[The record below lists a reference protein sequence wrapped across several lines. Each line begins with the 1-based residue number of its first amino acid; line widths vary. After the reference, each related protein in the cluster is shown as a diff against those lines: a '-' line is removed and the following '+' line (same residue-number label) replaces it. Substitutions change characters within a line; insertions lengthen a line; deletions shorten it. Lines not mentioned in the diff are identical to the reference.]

1 MFGLAFSCAF
11 GSFSESLVEM
21 DYSGSGSTR
30 CLLFPRNW
38 LVTCLVKT
46 EGGANSKCL

>member
-30 CLLFPRNW
+30 CGSAGII
-38 LVTCLVKT
+38 VIVIVIVIVI
-46 EGGANSKCL
+46 G